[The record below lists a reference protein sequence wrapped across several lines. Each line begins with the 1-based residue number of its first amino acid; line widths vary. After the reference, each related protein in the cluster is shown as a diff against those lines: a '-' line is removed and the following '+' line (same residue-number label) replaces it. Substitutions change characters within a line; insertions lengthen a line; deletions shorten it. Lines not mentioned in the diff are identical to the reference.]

1 MARSRPLPVVRECP
15 VSGCPLSRHQPSFW
29 LRRRSRPQRVSN
41 TDAQNDTG
49 GVGALDAD
57 VHAGR
62 SPLSWCNRGTD
73 SSRRHATMTSARKF
87 IALVS
92 PKRAFGLSLI
102 LGAAAVLATAAWSRH
117 VETAVLAQV
126 DAHRLSSQVDVTTQ
140 LQPGSLPVISRR
152 YDAVVDLRPDGE
164 AAGQPSSREM
174 EAAAHE
180 GGLDF
185 AYVPVP
191 HGEIP
196 EQAVVRLR
204 TVLDHQHG
212 QVLLYC
218 RSGKRATR
226 TWALAEA
233 SRSGGLSAEAI
244 IVAVKGAGQEADDL
258 RSRIEAAV
266 NARVKAGT

>member
-1 MARSRPLPVVRECP
+1 VSVRYRAEARDDTDGLDAFDVYVRE
-15 VSGCPLSRHQPSFW
+15 S
-29 LRRRSRPQRVSN
+29 
-41 TDAQNDTG
+41 
-49 GVGALDAD
+49 
-57 VHAGR
+57 R
-62 SPLSWCNRGTD
+62 SPPSWCNEDTD
-73 SSRRHATMTSARKF
+73 SSRRYAEMTSPRKL

-92 PKRAFGLSLI
+92 PKRAFALSLV
-102 LGAAAVLATAAWSRH
+102 LGAAGVLAAAAWSRH
-117 VETAVLAQV
+117 AETAVLAQV

-152 YDAVVDLRPDGE
+152 YGAVVDLRPDGE
-164 AAGQPSSREM
+164 AAGQPSSKEM

-180 GGLDF
+180 EGLDF
-185 AYVPVP
+185 TYVPVP

-204 TVLDHQHG
+204 TVLDQQHG

-218 RSGKRATR
+218 RSGKRAAR

-233 SRSGGLSAEAI
+233 SRPGGLSAEAI

-258 RSRIEAAV
+258 RSRIDAAV
-266 NARVKAGT
+266 HARARSGS